1 MIKLYGIPNC
11 ETVKKAQQF
20 LEKKKIAFEFVNFK
34 KAPPTEDEILRW
46 KIAFGDWPVNKKG
59 LTFKKYKTEYEKL
72 DDKKMPRFLNEH
84 SSMIK
89 RPILEKNEK
98 VLAFGFDLDQYNT
111 LF

>member
-1 MIKLYGIPNC
+1 
-11 ETVKKAQQF
+11 
-20 LEKKKIAFEFVNFK
+20 
-34 KAPPTEDEILRW
+34 
-46 KIAFGDWPVNKKG
+46 VNKKG